1 MTASQSG
8 ANDSPRGTRPRLLMI
23 FQPAVGGVPA
33 YVADLVEALAARGWE
48 IDVAA
53 PDDSPVRPRLE
64 VAARRVLALNL
75 RSRPEAADA
84 RAVASIARH
93 VRRERIGLIHAHSSK
108 AGAIGCAVSG
118 LTGRPSVYTPH
129 GWSFAR
135 DLSGSAKGRY
145 VKVERLLARRHAR
158 IITVSAAERALG
170 LMERV
175 AEASKIVA
183 IPTGLPDQP
192 RPDSADERG
201 QLGFSEDDFVVG
213 WIGRLGRQKQAE
225 LLPEVARRISGYG
238 RVLALGYD
246 LAGSDVGRE
255 LELVGGRAVSGLP
268 PEVVYGTANVH
279 LLTSRWEGLPLVVLE
294 AMRASR
300 PCVAFAVPGIE
311 ELIEDGVTGFTVPP
325 DDTAALVERI
335 RRLAADRSLGRDL
348 GLAARERFETRF
360 GLETMITSIERVYR
374 SEAGRR

>member
-1 MTASQSG
+1 VTPSRSFAG
-8 ANDSPRGTRPRLLMI
+8 DSPSWTRPRLLMI
-23 FQPAVGGVPA
+23 FQPAVGGVPT

-48 IDVAA
+48 VDVAA
-53 PDDSPVRPRLE
+53 PDECPVSSRLQA
-64 VAARRVLALNL
+64 AARRVIALNL

-84 RAVASIARH
+84 RAVASIARY

-118 LTGRPSVYTPH
+118 LTGRPSIYTPH

-135 DLSGSAKGRY
+135 ELSGSARRRY
-145 VKVERLLARRHAR
+145 VMIERLLARRHAR
-158 IITVSAAERALG
+158 IVTVSAAERALG
-170 LMERV
+170 LTERI

-183 IPTGLPDQP
+183 IPTGLPD
-192 RPDSADERG
+192 RDASDSADERG
-201 QLGFSEDDFVVG
+201 QLGFSDDDFVVG

-225 LLPEVARRISGYG
+225 LLPDVAARISGYG
-238 RVLALGYD
+238 RVLALGYG

-255 LELVGGRAVSGLP
+255 LELAGGRAVSDLP
-268 PEVVYGTANVH
+268 PEVVYGTANVQ

-300 PCVAFAVPGIE
+300 PCVAFAIPGIE

-335 RRLAADRSLGRDL
+335 RRLAVDRSLGRDL

-374 SEAGRR
+374 SEADRR

>member
-1 MTASQSG
+1 
-8 ANDSPRGTRPRLLMI
+8 MI
-23 FQPAVGGVPA
+23 FQPAVGGVPS

-53 PDDSPVRPRLE
+53 PDESSVSSRLE
-64 VAARRVLALNL
+64 AAARRVIALNL

-84 RAVASIARH
+84 RAVASIARY

-108 AGAIGCAVSG
+108 AGAIGCVVSG
-118 LTGRPSVYTPH
+118 LTGRPSIYTPH

-135 DLSGSAKGRY
+135 DLSGSARRRY
-145 VKVERLLARRHAR
+145 VTMERLLARRHAR
-158 IITVSAAERALG
+158 IVTVSAAERALG
-170 LMERV
+170 LTERV

-183 IPTGLPDQP
+183 IPTGLPDRQL
-192 RPDSADERG
+192 PDSADERG
-201 QLGFSEDDFVVG
+201 QLGFSDDDFVVG

-225 LLPEVARRISGYG
+225 LLPDVAARISGYG
-238 RVLALGYD
+238 RVLALGYG

-255 LELVGGRAVSGLP
+255 LELVGGRAVSDLP
-268 PEVVYGTANVH
+268 PEVVYGTANVQ

-294 AMRASR
+294 AMRAAR
-300 PCVAFAVPGIE
+300 PCVAFAIPGIE
-311 ELIEDGVTGFTVPP
+311 ELIEDGVTGFIVAP
-325 DDTAALVERI
+325 DDTSALVDRI

-374 SEAGRR
+374 SEAERR